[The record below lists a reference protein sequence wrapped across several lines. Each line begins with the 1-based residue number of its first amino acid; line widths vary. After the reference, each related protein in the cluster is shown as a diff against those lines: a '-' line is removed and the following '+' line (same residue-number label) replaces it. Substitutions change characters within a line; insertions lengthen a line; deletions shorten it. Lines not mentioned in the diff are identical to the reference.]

1 MTDDTLRVK
10 DFMRS
15 RGVEVEIVTFDE
27 STRTSELAAAAIG
40 CEVAQIAKSLVFV
53 VDDKDPILVIASGR
67 NRVDTEKLAERVGRG
82 RVKIADA
89 KTVKHVT
96 GFPVGGAPPIGHSHP
111 LRTILDPA
119 LMEFSI
125 VYAAAGTPNAVFGVH
140 PEELRKLTNGQLL
153 EVFRPITDSPRYPN
167 KDNIQRN
174 SPWLK
179 EWIVCGRRGPPQR

>member
-15 RGVEVEIVTFDE
+15 RGVEVKIVTFDE

-40 CEVAQIAKSLVFV
+40 CEVGQIGKSLVFI
-53 VDDKDPILVIASGR
+53 VDDHDPILVIASGR
-67 NRVDTEKLAERVGRG
+67 NRVDTEKLAERVGNR

-89 KTVKHVT
+89 KTVKRVT
-96 GFPVGGAPPIGHSHP
+96 GFPVGGVPPVGHSHP

-125 VYAAAGTPNAVFGVH
+125 VYAAAGTPNAVFGIN
-140 PEELRKLTNGQLL
+140 PRDLKELTGAEFA
-153 EVFRPITDSPRYPN
+153 EVF
-167 KDNIQRN
+167 QH
-174 SPWLK
+174 
-179 EWIVCGRRGPPQR
+179 